1 MAAIPVGTR
10 GEEKLLVTADVAIGF
25 LGEDARVLS
34 TPEMI
39 RHMERTCRL
48 TALPLLDAGC
58 DTVGTHVDVWHR
70 GAAAIGDMVVFTAE
84 VMAVEG
90 RRIHFRVEA
99 RDESILIGEG
109 THERTVIDVARFA
122 ARLSGRKEKSQ

>member
-25 LGEDARVLS
+25 LGDDARVLS

-48 TALPLLDAGC
+48 TALPLLEAGY
-58 DTVGTHVDVWHR
+58 DTVGTHVNVWHR
-70 GAAAIGDMVVFTAE
+70 GAAGIGAIVVFTAE
-84 VMAVEG
+84 VTAVEG
-90 RRIHFRVEA
+90 RRIQFRVEA

-122 ARLSGRKEKSQ
+122 AKLSGRKENSQ

>member
-1 MAAIPVGTR
+1 MAAIPVGTK
-10 GEEKLLVTADVAIGF
+10 GEEKLLVTAEVAIGF

-48 TALPLLDAGC
+48 TALPLLEAGH
-58 DTVGTHVDVWHR
+58 DTVGTHVNVWHR
-70 GAAAIGDMVVFTAE
+70 GAAAIGTLVVVTAE
-84 VMAVEG
+84 VTAVEG

-109 THERTVIDVARFA
+109 THERTIINVARFA